1 MKEKGLSMT
10 PENIALLDAIEERLA
25 PRFEAIDKKIDD
37 MGERLDKR
45 IDDMGERLDRRIDDM
60 SERLDK
66 KIDRNYET
74 LDQLFLYLDER
85 RAEDSERV
93 IKLERRIN
101 AR

>member
-37 MGERLDKR
+37 MGERLDK
-45 IDDMGERLDRRIDDM
+45 
-60 SERLDK
+60 

>member
-45 IDDMGERLDRRIDDM
+45 IDDMGERLD
-60 SERLDK
+60 K
-66 KIDRNYET
+66 KVDRNYET